1 MKKKRY
7 MIWLL
12 AAGLLAAG
20 NLYAGG
26 FRALAQEEDPLIEDM
41 GEEFIIHSG
50 EDLEELK
57 AAEQA
62 QTESVTEP
70 VIQEE
75 TMVLEPASAD
85 SLEGFLAELT
95 REESPPA
102 PTEN

>member
-12 AAGLLAAG
+12 TAGLLAAG

-26 FRALAQEEDPLIEDM
+26 FRALAQEEDPLIEDT

-62 QTESVTEP
+62 QTEPVTEP

-75 TMVLEPASAD
+75 TMVLEPSAR
-85 SLEGFLAELT
+85 T
-95 REESPPA
+95 H
-102 PTEN
+102 